1 MIYIALLRGI
11 NVSGQKKILMS
22 DLKIMFEN
30 LGFSN
35 VKTYI
40 QSGNVIFSSEETN
53 TGEIAKKIEEK
64 IKVQYGFDVPVLI
77 LTGEEIKNALAIN
90 PYLKEVEILETQNLA
105 RFYVTFLSEV
115 SEQKHL
121 DKIDASLYAPD
132 RFTIMGKNIYLHVVN
147 GYGETKLS
155 NNFFESKLKVKATTR
170 NWKTVQTL
178 NLLVSFSGINAGVSD
193 AENF

>member
-22 DLKIMFEN
+22 DLKTLFEN
-30 LGFSN
+30 LEFSN

-64 IKVQYGFDVPVLI
+64 IKAQYGFDVPVLV
-77 LTGEEIKNALAIN
+77 LTGEEIKNALDNN

-105 RFYVTFLSEV
+105 RLYVTFLSEV

-132 RFTIMGKNIYLHVVN
+132 RFTIIEKSIFLHVVN

-178 NLLVSFSGINAGVSD
+178 NQLVSLSGINAGVSD